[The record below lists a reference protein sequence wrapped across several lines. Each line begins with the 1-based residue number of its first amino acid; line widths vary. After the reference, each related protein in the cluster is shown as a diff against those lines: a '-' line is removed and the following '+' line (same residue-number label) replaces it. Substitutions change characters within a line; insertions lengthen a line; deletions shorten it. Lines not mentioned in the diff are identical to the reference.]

1 MTALVLS
8 LFACITTTTKD
19 VTDTSDTADTAAD
32 TGSDTSDSGADTTDT
47 TDTAETGDTA
57 VDTGDTGTD
66 TGADTSDS
74 GTDTGNGG
82 SDLDGLVAGDLVISE
97 IMKNPHGL
105 AVDGSSADIS
115 DLTGEWFEIFNASGA
130 DLNLRGLEL
139 ADLDATDPDAHT
151 ISQDVFVEAGA
162 YIVLGNST
170 DMTAN
175 GQVPVAYA
183 WAADGFSLGNNTDE
197 IVLRV
202 GGVVID
208 QVVYTP
214 TDFPD
219 YKGYA
224 MELSVLDA
232 VANDTGSNWCEA
244 TSAYGPVIAFP
255 GTGYRGVDR
264 QYGTPGAA
272 NDPCAMTR

>member
-1 MTALVLS
+1 MIALLIS
-8 LFACITTTTKD
+8 LVACITTTKD
-19 VTDTSDTADTAAD
+19 VADTSDTADTAGD

-47 TDTAETGDTA
+47 TDTAETGDT
-57 VDTGDTGTD
+57 GTD
-66 TGADTSDS
+66 TGAETGTDTSDS

-82 SDLDGLVAGDLVISE
+82 SDLDGLMAGDLVITE

-115 DLTGEWFEIFNASGA
+115 DLTGEWFEIYNASGA

-139 ADLDATDPDAHT
+139 ADLDATDPDAHSL
-151 ISQDVFVEAGA
+151 SQDVFVEAGA
-162 YIVLGNST
+162 YVVLGNST

-214 TDFPD
+214 TVLPD

-244 TSAYGPVIAFP
+244 TTAYGPVIAFP
-255 GTGYRGVDR
+255 GTAYRGVDR

-272 NDPCAMTR
+272 NDPCTMTR

>member
-1 MTALVLS
+1 MIVLAFS
-8 LFACITTTTKD
+8 LIACITTTKD
-19 VTDTSDTADTAAD
+19 VADTSDTLDTAAD
-32 TGSDTSDSGADTTDT
+32 SGSDTADSGTDTTDTADSGTDTSDSGADSGTDT
-47 TDTAETGDTA
+47 S
-57 VDTGDTGTD
+57 D
-66 TGADTSDS
+66 TGADTGGGGG
-74 GTDTGNGG
+74 GTG
-82 SDLDGLVAGDLVISE
+82 LDGLVAGDLVISE

-105 AVDGSSADIS
+105 AIDGASADIS
-115 DLTGEWFEIFNASGA
+115 DLTGEWFEIYNASGD

-139 ADLDATDPDAHT
+139 ADLDATDPDAHAIT
-151 ISQDVFVEAGA
+151 GDVFVGAGE
-162 YIVLGNST
+162 YVVLGNST

-175 GQVPVAYA
+175 GEVPVAYA
-183 WAADGFSLGNNTDE
+183 WAADGFSLGNNADE

-232 VANDTGSNWCEA
+232 LSNDTGSNWCEA
-244 TSAYGPVIAFP
+244 TTAYGPVIAYP
-255 GTGYRGVDR
+255 GSAYRGVDR
-264 QYGTPGAA
+264 QYGTPGVA
-272 NDPCAMTR
+272 NDVCVAPAR